1 MKINYNCRICGKECL
16 NCKSLSSHLRYKHNT
31 NLKDYYDSYFKEE
44 NENKCLVCGKLTSFI
59 SFNKGYTKYCS
70 IQCNHS
76 TEEFKNKIRE
86 GMKNS
91 EHWQQVLKSEEYR
104 KSLSEGHKNGNYV
117 QNVMKTKKYKDN
129 MRKSVLNSEKW
140 IKSQQDPERKNKL
153 SIIASKRAENGEM
166 FVKYKFENKTFSSSY
181 ELAYYIWLKDNN
193 INFIYQA
200 DSIPFD
206 FYGVTKHY
214 VPDFKINDRLVEIK
228 GIHFFE
234 NKDPNG
240 KMICPW
246 KHKNDTPE
254 KIKLR
259 NELFEAKHQCM
270 IRNNVEI
277 ITDCSKY
284 IEYVE
289 TKYGK
294 SFFKE
299 HKIKK

>member
-1 MKINYNCRICGKECL
+1 MKINYKCKVCNKEFKNATALTSHLNSKHSLSSKTYYDKYIKKDNEGVCPICGKITRYTR
-16 NCKSLSSHLRYKHNT
+16 LSTGYK
-31 NLKDYYDSYFKEE
+31 KF
-44 NENKCLVCGKLTSFI
+44 
-59 SFNKGYTKYCS
+59 CS
-70 IQCNHS
+70 IKCSRQSKEVLN
-76 TEEFKNKIRE
+76 NIRD

-104 KSLSEGHKNGNYV
+104 KSLSESISKATNTV
-117 QNVMKTKKYKDN
+117 EIRKKRSDITTKLFHDGIYACKYKYDN
-129 MRKSVLNSEKW
+129 
-140 IKSQQDPERKNKL
+140 IK
-153 SIIASKRAENGEM
+153 
-166 FVKYKFENKTFSSSY
+166 FSSSY

-214 VPDFKINDRLVEIK
+214 VPDFKINDILVEIK

-234 NKDPNG
+234 NKDTNG

-284 IEYVE
+284 IEYVK

-294 SFFKE
+294 NFFKE

>member
-1 MKINYNCRICGKECL
+1 MKINYKCKVCNKEFKNATALTSHLNSKHSLSSKTYYDKYIKKDNEGVCPICGKITRYTR
-16 NCKSLSSHLRYKHNT
+16 LSTGYK
-31 NLKDYYDSYFKEE
+31 KF
-44 NENKCLVCGKLTSFI
+44 
-59 SFNKGYTKYCS
+59 CS
-70 IQCNHS
+70 IKCSRQSKEVLN
-76 TEEFKNKIRE
+76 NIRD

-104 KSLSEGHKNGNYV
+104 KSLSESISKATNTV
-117 QNVMKTKKYKDN
+117 EIRKKRSDITTKLIHDGIYACKYKYDN
-129 MRKSVLNSEKW
+129 
-140 IKSQQDPERKNKL
+140 IK
-153 SIIASKRAENGEM
+153 
-166 FVKYKFENKTFSSSY
+166 FSSSY

-214 VPDFKINDRLVEIK
+214 VPDFKINDILVEIK

-234 NKDPNG
+234 NKDTNG

-284 IEYVE
+284 IEYVT

-294 SFFKE
+294 NFFKE

>member
-1 MKINYNCRICGKECL
+1 MKINYKCKVCNKEFKNATALTSHLNSKHSLSSKTYYDKYIKKDNEGVCPICGKITRYTR
-16 NCKSLSSHLRYKHNT
+16 LSTGYK
-31 NLKDYYDSYFKEE
+31 KF
-44 NENKCLVCGKLTSFI
+44 
-59 SFNKGYTKYCS
+59 CS
-70 IQCNHS
+70 IKCSRQSKEVLN
-76 TEEFKNKIRE
+76 NIRD

-104 KSLSEGHKNGNYV
+104 KSLSESISKATNTV
-117 QNVMKTKKYKDN
+117 EIRKKRSDITTKLIHDGIYACKYKYDN
-129 MRKSVLNSEKW
+129 
-140 IKSQQDPERKNKL
+140 IK
-153 SIIASKRAENGEM
+153 
-166 FVKYKFENKTFSSSY
+166 FSSSY

-214 VPDFKINDRLVEIK
+214 VPDFKINDILVEIK

-234 NKDPNG
+234 NKDTNG

-284 IEYVE
+284 IEYVK

-294 SFFKE
+294 NFFKE

>member
-1 MKINYNCRICGKECL
+1 MKINYKCQICGKECASF
-16 NCKSLSSHLRYKHNT
+16 KSMFRHIRIEHKMYSKE
-31 NLKDYYDSYFKEE
+31 YYDKFYKKPDEG
-44 NENKCLVCGKLTSFI
+44 KCVVCGKQ
-59 SFNKGYTKYCS
+59 TKYVNTIIGYRRYCS
-70 IQCNHS
+70 VQCNHS
-76 TEEFKNKIRE
+76 TEEFKDSVRE

-91 EHWQQVLKSEEYR
+91 EHWQKVSNSKEFR
-104 KSLSEGHKNGNYV
+104 KNLSEGHKNGNYV
-117 QNVMKTKKYKDN
+117 QNIMKTKEYKDN
-129 MRKSVLNSEKW
+129 MRKSVLSSEKW
-140 IKSQQDPERKNKL
+140 IKAQQDPERKNKL

-166 FVKYKFENKTFSSSY
+166 YIKYKFENKTFSSSY

-246 KHKNDTPE
+246 KHKNDTLE

-284 IEYVE
+284 IEFVE

-294 SFFKE
+294 TFFEE